1 MKNQKKF
8 VIESEVN
15 DPLKPILQHLLSL
28 ETSSLIDDYTSN
40 IKKIVIIK
48 GNQPILDDRKV
59 LSINSL
65 NLEKIAASKVLTAN
79 EFNSLI
85 VSRFC
90 DGLAQHLS
98 SHESPYVVGTGD
110 SIRIRL
116 ADYKSIVERS
126 LLGIDLSTLFETVGG
141 ELQYENIDRIKKKI
155 TMSESLGQ
163 PTLDDRGNAIDSI
176 CKALSEKDEKPRLSD
191 IELFNNFNKDI
202 LNTIESVLNEGKQ
215 MEPLFMMTVPD
226 YKNNFLRGA
235 LHSSKISTI
244 ISDIDKYWD
253 NMIRDE
259 KQKKTLQENYLI
271 AKQDFKNMNLFP
283 NAKNVNDILS
293 IDKDYYK
300 INTAFSPKAS
310 RILRNKLSRKKIKY
324 SYSPHHSGNLDRW
337 KYKEVGKVE
346 KYRDKTL
353 EDYRVRL
360 NDQTLSFRKRK
371 NIRRTAP
378 LTNSNVQ
385 GLIALCVWH
394 LYYRHN
400 DFYKILKDIENE
412 SKDKTEQNL
421 VVYHQGLVSLHN
433 FIEKELLENVV
444 DNYIKG
450 SKDNMT
456 EFKNRI
462 EIETKK
468 HEDLESHAYSIPDE
482 KVGNKKMLAG
492 KQEKQ
497 VVDKLKEEL
506 KSYHWFDS
514 SRNKE
519 YELRTAATTIIK
531 YHFNYDFLLSV
542 IGTYY
547 HSFIGHEK
555 LYDLYD
561 NEDKTI

>member
-155 TMSESLGQ
+155 TMSKSLGQ

-226 YKNNFLRGA
+226 YDKQVLDPHQNTVL
-235 LHSSKISTI
+235 SEITSQISQRWDDEI
-244 ISDIDKYWD
+244 NKVKDKQTLT
-253 NMIRDE
+253 E
-259 KQKKTLQENYLI
+259 KYNAAVKKLESMTLFKD
-271 AKQDFKNMNLFP
+271 AKQ
-283 NAKNVNDILS
+283 VTDILS
-293 IDKDYYK
+293 YDKNYRYLQTLERK
-300 INTAFSPKAS
+300 TE
-310 RILRNKLSRKKIKY
+310 KKIDLY
-324 SYSPHHSGNLDRW
+324 DISIYREIGLVSRQSYSTKKL
-337 KYKEVGKVE
+337 KLKK
-346 KYRDKTL
+346 
-353 EDYRVRL
+353 
-360 NDQTLSFRKRK
+360 
-371 NIRRTAP
+371 RRTPKDHRKSELEKFRIRLTMDTP
-378 LTNSNVQ
+378 LLRKMDNLKQSKLIKNPTVP
-385 GLIALCVWH
+385 GLIALSYWH
-394 LYYRHN
+394 LHFYHPN
-400 DFYKILKDIENE
+400 FYKSLKNIEKENTNHT
-412 SKDKTEQNL
+412 KQNL
-421 VVYHQGLVSLHN
+421 VVYHRQLLELHN
-433 FIEKELLENVV
+433 FIVEELLEHVV
-444 DNYIKG
+444 DSFIEG

-456 EFKNRI
+456 ELEERIKI
-462 EIETKK
+462 EIKK
-468 HEDLESHAYSIPDE
+468 HEDLWRQAYSIPDE

-506 KSYHWFDS
+506 KNYYWLES
-514 SRNKE
+514 SENIENAFRN
-519 YELRTAATTIIK
+519 TATTIIK